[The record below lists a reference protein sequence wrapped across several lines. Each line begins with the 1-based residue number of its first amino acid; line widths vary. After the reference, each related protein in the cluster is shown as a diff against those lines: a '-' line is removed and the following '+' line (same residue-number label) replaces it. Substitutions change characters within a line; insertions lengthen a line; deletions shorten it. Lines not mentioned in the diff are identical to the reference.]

1 MTTADIP
8 IAIDRERIAR
18 FCIERGIRTL
28 SLFGSVLRDDF
39 RPHQSNL
46 DVLAEFD
53 PGALRGVGLSYFGFA
68 DELGAILGHRV
79 DFCSQLHPALRA
91 RVRQD
96 AVKLY
101 ERT

>member
-8 IAIDRERIAR
+8 IAVDRERIAR

-28 SLFGSVLRDDF
+28 SLFGSALRDDF
-39 RPHQSNL
+39 RPGQSDL
-46 DVLAEFD
+46 DVLAEFE
-53 PGALRGVGLSYFGFA
+53 PGALRGIGLSYFGFA

-101 ERT
+101 ERP